1 MWVVDDG
8 TFAAVVEAGRIAERA
23 ERARVLRAAGKSEQH
38 VAAVLAAYDVAYPS
52 WLVTS
57 AAAPVVAAPVVAAPR
72 KAVAKVV
79 QMPARAVAMV
89 AAAACMATGAMT
101 L

>member
-8 TFAAVVEAGRIAERA
+8 NFAAVVEAGRVAERA

-38 VAAVLAAYDVAYPS
+38 IAAVLAAYDVAYPS

-57 AAAPVVAAPVVAAPR
+57 AAAPVVAAPR

-89 AAAACMATGAMT
+89 AAACMATGAMT